1 MEYEVYGG
9 QVTPFTHESQIKEK
23 PKLGCY
29 IQGLYLEGAGWS
41 EETQML
47 RLQVLDQKWY
57 MSGACLLNVVLLYT
71 SETWVS
77 EPDMT
82 TNLFCTLA

>member
-1 MEYEVYGG
+1 MGWNHEVFGG
-9 QVTPFTHESQIKEK
+9 QVTQFTHESQIKEK

-47 RLQVLDQKWY
+47 RVQVL
-57 MSGACLLNVVLLYT
+57 
-71 SETWVS
+71 
-77 EPDMT
+77 
-82 TNLFCTLA
+82 

>member
-47 RLQVLDQKWY
+47 RLQVLDQK
-57 MSGACLLNVVLLYT
+57 
-71 SETWVS
+71 
-77 EPDMT
+77 
-82 TNLFCTLA
+82 